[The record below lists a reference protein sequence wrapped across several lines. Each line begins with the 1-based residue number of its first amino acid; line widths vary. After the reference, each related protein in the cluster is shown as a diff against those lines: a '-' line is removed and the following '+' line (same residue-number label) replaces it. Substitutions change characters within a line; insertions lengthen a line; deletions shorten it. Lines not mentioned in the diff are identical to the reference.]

1 MTNPSLLNSNPQT
14 QAARETID
22 RFCQQYEQY
31 GKIYYQFACYAAF
44 PLALTPDFLYRLR
57 NHLYS
62 KLPVPWLAIP
72 HLLLSDLCQNIGA
85 ELYEMDR
92 TIRGLLLHE
101 LNSGELSHLSQF
113 SLDYIKDHFQTDI
126 QGLEKAQYWTALAYV
141 HPEPAAQKIAK
152 ELRKL
157 LQKPI
162 SRDWLRISSLV
173 ETLAEPLQQANFQPL
188 LTLAEAM
195 GKAARGNY
203 TEAEQQFA
211 QLRQNNSVNIAGV
224 SVPLPPSPIPAKTFS
239 FETVTVNKKG
249 EIIKQEPKQEP
260 KQARYFTEDLG
271 DGVTLDMVYIHGGTF
286 LMGSPDGKGDK
297 REHPQHQVTVPPFF
311 MAKYPITQVQ
321 WKAVAN
327 WPKIQRDLDPD
338 CSRFKDTPPT
348 PPYQGGALGVS
359 PQPPL
364 TSKPPPTPPYK
375 GGASETSGSPPYQ
388 GGARGGSN
396 RPPLETGAS
405 ETSSS
410 PPYQGG
416 ARGGSNRPVENVS
429 WYDTVE
435 FCARLLQR
443 TGRPYRLPSEAQ
455 WEYACRAG
463 TTTPFYFGETLTSD
477 LANYH
482 VTETYG
488 NEPKGIYRQETTP
501 VGQFPPNAF
510 GLYDLHGNVWEW
522 CADPWHENYQ
532 GVPTQGEVWEQQNKN
547 DNRYQVYRVENLV
560 NLLNDKERRCLRG
573 GSWYNDPDVCR
584 SANRARYNPDVC
596 VNGCGFRVCWVVG
609 ASLVSVQDS

>member
-22 RFCQQYEQY
+22 RFRQQYGE
-31 GKIYYQFACYAAF
+31 IYYQFACYAAF

-57 NHLYS
+57 DELYS
-62 KLPVPWLAIP
+62 KLPVPWLAVP

-92 TIRGLLLHE
+92 TVRGLLLHQ
-101 LNSGELSHLSQF
+101 LTPGELSHLSQF
-113 SLDYIKDHFQTDI
+113 SLRYIEHHFQTDI
-126 QGLEKAQYWTALAYV
+126 QGLQKAQYWTALAYV
-141 HPEPAAQKIAK
+141 NPEPAAQKIAK

-203 TEAEQQFA
+203 TKAEQQFA

-249 EIIKQEPKQEP
+249 EIINRET

-271 DGVTLDMVYIHGGTF
+271 NGVTLEMVYIPGGTF
-286 LMGSPDGKGDK
+286 LMGSLETEKGSYGDE
-297 REHPQHQVTVPPFF
+297 RPQHEVTVPAFF
-311 MAKYPITQVQ
+311 MAKYPITQAQ

-327 WPKIQRDLDPD
+327 RPKIQRDLNPD
-338 CSRFKDTPPT
+338 CSRFKGD
-348 PPYQGGALGVS
+348 
-359 PQPPL
+359 
-364 TSKPPPTPPYK
+364 K
-375 GGASETSGSPPYQ
+375 
-388 GGARGGSN
+388 
-396 RPPLETGAS
+396 
-405 ETSSS
+405 
-410 PPYQGG
+410 
-416 ARGGSNRPVENVS
+416 RPVENVS
-429 WYDTVE
+429 WYDAVE

-463 TTTPFYFGETLTSD
+463 AKTQTPFYFGETLTSD
-477 LANYH
+477 LANYRG
-482 VTETYG
+482 TETYAD
-488 NEPKGIYRQETTP
+488 EPKGKYSEETTP
-501 VGQFPPNAF
+501 VGQFPPNTF
-510 GLYDLHGNVWEW
+510 GLYDLHGNVLEW
-522 CADPWHENYQ
+522 CADPWHENYK
-532 GVPTQGEVWEQQNKN
+532 GAPTQGEVWDKQNKN
-547 DNRYQVYRVENLV
+547 DNRYEIYDVENLTK
-560 NLLNDKERRCLRG
+560 LLSSNEKRVMRG
-573 GSWYNDPDVCR
+573 GSWYDVPWSCR
-584 SANRARYNPDVC
+584 SAHRYRYEP
-596 VNGCGFRVCWVVG
+596 
-609 ASLVSVQDS
+609 

>member
-57 NHLYS
+57 DELYS

-92 TIRGLLLHE
+92 TIRGLLLQE
-101 LNSGELSHLSQF
+101 LTTGELSHLSQF
-113 SLDYIKDHFQTDI
+113 SLRYIKHHFQTDI

-141 HPEPAAQKIAK
+141 NPEPAAQKIAE

-173 ETLAEPLQQANFQPL
+173 ETLAEPLQKANFQPL

-203 TEAEQQFA
+203 TEAEQLFA

-239 FETVTVNKKG
+239 FETVTVNNQG
-249 EIIKQEPKQEP
+249 EIIKRETQ
-260 KQARYFTEDLG
+260 QAQYFTEDLG
-271 DGVTLDMVYIHGGTF
+271 DGVTLDMVYIPGGTF
-286 LMGSPDGKGDK
+286 LMGSPEMENGS
-297 REHPQHQVTVPPFF
+297 REDERPQHQVTVPPFF
-311 MAKYPITQVQ
+311 MAKYPITQAQ
-321 WKAVAN
+321 WQAVAN
-327 WPKIQRDLDPD
+327 WPKIQRDLKPDP
-338 CSRFKDTPPT
+338 SRFKGNN
-348 PPYQGGALGVS
+348 Q
-359 PQPPL
+359 
-364 TSKPPPTPPYK
+364 
-375 GGASETSGSPPYQ
+375 
-388 GGARGGSN
+388 
-396 RPPLETGAS
+396 
-405 ETSSS
+405 
-410 PPYQGG
+410 
-416 ARGGSNRPVENVS
+416 PVENVT
-429 WYDTVE
+429 WYDAVE

-463 TTTPFYFGETLTSD
+463 NHNPVL
-477 LANYH
+477 LW
-482 VTETYG
+482 G
-488 NEPKGIYRQETTP
+488 N
-501 VGQFPPNAF
+501 
-510 GLYDLHGNVWEW
+510 H
-522 CADPWHENYQ
+522 YQ
-532 GVPTQGEVWEQQNKN
+532 
-547 DNRYQVYRVENLV
+547 
-560 NLLNDKERRCLRG
+560 
-573 GSWYNDPDVCR
+573 
-584 SANRARYNPDVC
+584 
-596 VNGCGFRVCWVVG
+596 
-609 ASLVSVQDS
+609 